1 MFNKMR
7 TRGYRLEPIAEILRL
22 SGDVPF
28 AKFHDAHRVRGYPV
42 IAKDEFNYPE
52 IASAENPPHRET
64 LLVWLQ
70 ETTFSDILSAMD
82 PLARLRII
90 KHGVLSVDF
99 VLNLEITSVRSI
111 GAAGPPAWLPLQP
124 PVCATQL

>member
-1 MFNKMR
+1 MLNKMR
-7 TRGYRLEPIAEILRL
+7 TRGRRLEPIAEILRL
-22 SGDVPF
+22 SGDLPF
-28 AKFHDAHRVRGYPV
+28 AKFHDAHRVRGHAV
-42 IAKDEFNYPE
+42 IAKDEFSYPE
-52 IASAENPPHRET
+52 IASAENPANRET

-70 ETTFSDILSAMD
+70 ETAFPYVPPAMD
-82 PLARLRII
+82 PLAGLRIL